1 MIEVAVF
8 YIHAIAAIAA
18 FTKRWQDEGFGEGI
32 LGVAFMALIFSV
44 GWTIT
49 TFLVRLL
56 TPEKG
61 FSQVLDRDALS
72 LLLLT
77 IGEVIF
83 YYFYLKESTKPHPAP
98 LEGTDKKEP

>member
-8 YIHAIAAIAA
+8 YLHAIAAIAA

-49 TFLVRLL
+49 TFLIRLL

-61 FSQVLDRDALS
+61 FSRIFDRDALS

-77 IGEVIF
+77 ISEGIF
-83 YYFYLKESTKPHPAP
+83 YYFYLKGSIKLHSPPV
-98 LEGTDKKEP
+98 EGTDIKKP

>member
-1 MIEVAVF
+1 MIEVLVF
-8 YIHAIAAIAA
+8 YIHAIAAIGA

-44 GWTIT
+44 GWSIT
-49 TFLVRLL
+49 TFLIRLL

-61 FSQVLDRDALS
+61 YSRIFDRDALS

-77 IGEVIF
+77 VVEGLF
-83 YYFYLKESTKPHPAP
+83 YYFYLKESAKPRPVS
-98 LEGTDKKEP
+98 EN

>member
-8 YIHAIAAIAA
+8 YIHGIAAIAA

-49 TFLVRLL
+49 TFIVRLL

-61 FSQVLDRDALS
+61 FSKAFDRDALS

-77 IGEVIF
+77 IGEAIF
-83 YYFYLKESTKPHPAP
+83 YYFYLKESATQRPAP
-98 LEGTDKKEP
+98 AHTSEIKRP

>member
-8 YIHAIAAIAA
+8 YLHAIAAIAA

-49 TFLVRLL
+49 TFLIRLF

-61 FSQVLDRDALS
+61 FSRIFDRDALS

-77 IGEVIF
+77 ISEGIF
-83 YYFYLKESTKPHPAP
+83 YYFYLKGPTKLHSPPV
-98 LEGTDKKEP
+98 EEMDIKKP